1 MPQQGK
7 VRVLSF
13 LVFRLMG
20 FPLHHSP
27 LLQKSM
33 VVCSYGPISHCYS
46 HQDRSRDL
54 WVDYAYKHEEACSPY
69 LGPRKFEL
77 ETWLWEDSF

>member
-1 MPQQGK
+1 MKLLAGGYMPQQGK

-33 VVCSYGPISHCYS
+33 VVCS
-46 HQDRSRDL
+46 
-54 WVDYAYKHEEACSPY
+54 
-69 LGPRKFEL
+69 
-77 ETWLWEDSF
+77 